1 MTSPYPICALKGYR
15 DVATGEA
22 QRNPWADTPLAP
34 RPEGAKEFRCPFRA
48 DEWVVSG
55 STGCAKR
62 STRGYTPWPLP
73 GPASQMQVLPIRK
86 SVEWVMCRL
95 LPIVLVITFT
105 GNVAAA
111 GVFTPIPYI
120 PQDVVKPLIGKDQP
134 AEEVAD
140 RDDPAKL
147 AERITENTK
156 TAGDRLK
163 DEDTSETTR
172 QTQEQILKDIDKL
185 LKQQGQQPPP
195 PMGGGSPPPM
205 GGGKGGGQP
214 PKGQGKS
221 GGMPPMGGQ
230 QNQEPQRQT
239 RREKREQEQ
248 GGTPQ
253 DKPMGMNP
261 EPMPKAG
268 KQPMGMGEEPMPM
281 NAEPKNPSG
290 NGGTGGKTKPALPFD
305 DAVTKQVWGHL
316 PERLRQ
322 EMNQYYKEQ
331 FMSKYGEML
340 KQYYG
345 SLAEREK
352 APKKP

>member
-1 MTSPYPICALKGYR
+1 MTRLMILFLAL
-15 DVATGEA
+15 ALT
-22 QRNPWADTPLAP
+22 
-34 RPEGAKEFRCPFRA
+34 C
-48 DEWVVSG
+48 
-55 STGCAKR
+55 
-62 STRGYTPWPLP
+62 
-73 GPASQMQVLPIRK
+73 
-86 SVEWVMCRL
+86 
-95 LPIVLVITFT
+95 
-105 GNVAAA
+105 NVACA
-111 GVFTPIPYI
+111 GVLTPIPYI
-120 PQDVVKPLIGKDQP
+120 PQEVVKPLIGKDQP
-134 AEEVAD
+134 VEDVAD
-140 RDDPAKL
+140 GDDPAKL

-205 GGGKGGGQP
+205 GGSPPPMGGGKGGGQP

-239 RREKREQEQ
+239 RREKRDQEQ
-248 GGTPQ
+248 GGMAPS
-253 DKPMGMNP
+253 KPMGMNP

-268 KQPMGMGEEPMPM
+268 KQPTGMGEQPMPM
-281 NAEPKNPSG
+281 NGEPANPG
-290 NGGTGGKTKPALPFD
+290 ATGGTGGRAKPALPFD

-331 FMSKYGEML
+331 FMPKYGEML